1 MSAPQMGG
9 NLNGLRF
16 TDRILCSA
24 VETEAGYLARVGRDF
39 YRLDMNSGLMILLTA
54 RQAWTMLQSGYEPA
68 PAVDWTDEDERAA
81 ERAGAADSLL

>member
-1 MSAPQMGG
+1 MSAPQVGG

-24 VETEAGYLARVGRDF
+24 VETEAGYLARVGRDY

-54 RQAWTMLQSGYEPA
+54 RQAWAMLQSGYEPA
-68 PAVDWTDEDERAA
+68 PAVDWTDDDERAA
-81 ERAGAADSLL
+81 ERAGAADPLL

>member
-1 MSAPQMGG
+1 MSAPQIGG

-16 TDRILCSA
+16 TDRLLCSA
-24 VETEAGYLARVGRDF
+24 VETEAGYLAKVGWDL
-39 YRLDMNSGLMILLTA
+39 YRLDMDSGLMIRLTA

>member
-1 MSAPQMGG
+1 MSAPQAAG

-24 VETEAGYLARVGRDF
+24 VETEAGYLAKIGRDL
-39 YRLDMNSGLMILLTA
+39 YKLDMDSGLMILLTA
-54 RQAWTMLQSGYEPA
+54 RQAWAMLQSGYEPA

-81 ERAGAADSLL
+81 ERAGAADPLL

>member
-1 MSAPQMGG
+1 MSAPQVGG

-24 VETEAGYLARVGRDF
+24 VETEAGYLAKAGRDY
-39 YRLDMNSGLMILLTA
+39 YRLDMDSGLMILLTA
-54 RQAWTMLQSGYEPA
+54 RQAWAMLQSGYEPA

-81 ERAGAADSLL
+81 ERAGAADPLL

>member
-1 MSAPQMGG
+1 MSAPQVGG

-24 VETEAGYLARVGRDF
+24 VETEAGYLAKIGRDF

>member
-1 MSAPQMGG
+1 MSAPQTAG

-24 VETEAGYLARVGRDF
+24 VETEAGYLAKIGWDF
-39 YRLDMNSGLMILLTA
+39 YRLDMDSGLMIRLTA

>member
-1 MSAPQMGG
+1 MSAPQVGG

-39 YRLDMNSGLMILLTA
+39 YRLDMDSGLMVRLTA
-54 RQAWTMLQSGYEPA
+54 RQAWNMLQSGYEPA
-68 PAVDWTDEDERAA
+68 PAVDWSDDDERAA
-81 ERAGAADSLL
+81 ERAGAADPLL

>member
-1 MSAPQMGG
+1 MSAPQIGG
-9 NLNGLRF
+9 NLSGLRF

-24 VETEAGYLARVGRDF
+24 VETEAGYLAKVGWDY

-68 PAVDWTDEDERAA
+68 PAVDWSDDDERAA
-81 ERAGAADSLL
+81 ERAGAADPLL

>member
-1 MSAPQMGG
+1 MSAPQVSG
-9 NLNGLRF
+9 NLSGLRF
-16 TDRILCSA
+16 TDRILCSS

-39 YRLDMNSGLMILLTA
+39 YRLDMDSGLMIRLTA
-54 RQAWTMLQSGYEPA
+54 RQAWLMLQSGYEPA

>member
-1 MSAPQMGG
+1 MSAPQVSG

-24 VETEAGYLARVGRDF
+24 VETEAGYLAKIGRDY
-39 YRLDMNSGLMILLTA
+39 YRLDMDSGLMILLTA

-68 PAVDWTDEDERAA
+68 PAVDWTDDDERAA

>member
-1 MSAPQMGG
+1 MSAPQVSG

-24 VETEAGYLARVGRDF
+24 VETEAGYLAKIGRDL
-39 YRLDMNSGLMILLTA
+39 YRLDMDSGLMILLTA

-81 ERAGAADSLL
+81 ERAGAADPLL

>member
-1 MSAPQMGG
+1 MSAPQVSG

-24 VETEAGYLARVGRDF
+24 VETEEGYLARVERDY
-39 YRLDMNSGLMILLTA
+39 YRLDMDSGLMIRLTA
-54 RQAWTMLQSGYEPA
+54 RQAWLMLQSGYEPA

>member
-24 VETEAGYLARVGRDF
+24 VETEAGYLAKIGRDF
-39 YRLDMNSGLMILLTA
+39 YRLDMNSGLMTLLTA

>member
-1 MSAPQMGG
+1 MSVPQVGG

-39 YRLDMNSGLMILLTA
+39 YRLDMDSGLMVRLTA
-54 RQAWTMLQSGYEPA
+54 RQAWAMLQSGYEPA
-68 PAVDWTDEDERAA
+68 PAVEWSDEDERAA

>member
-1 MSAPQMGG
+1 MSAPQVGG

-39 YRLDMNSGLMILLTA
+39 YRLDMNSGLMMRSTA
-54 RQAWTMLQSGYEPA
+54 RQAWNMLQSGYEPA

>member
-1 MSAPQMGG
+1 MSAPQTGG

-24 VETEAGYLARVGRDF
+24 VETEAGYLARVERDY
-39 YRLDMNSGLMILLTA
+39 YRLDMDSGLMIRLTA

-81 ERAGAADSLL
+81 ERAGAADPLL

>member
-1 MSAPQMGG
+1 MSAPQTAG

-39 YRLDMNSGLMILLTA
+39 YRLDMDSGLMILLTA
-54 RQAWTMLQSGYEPA
+54 RQAWLMLQSGYEPA
-68 PAVDWTDEDERAA
+68 PADEWSDEDERAA
-81 ERAGAADSLL
+81 ERAGAADPLL

>member
-1 MSAPQMGG
+1 MSAPQAGG

-24 VETEAGYLARVGRDF
+24 VETEAGYLAKIGRDY
-39 YRLDMNSGLMILLTA
+39 YRLDMDSGLMILLTA

-68 PAVDWTDEDERAA
+68 PAVDWTDDDERAA

>member
-1 MSAPQMGG
+1 MSAPQVGG

-24 VETEAGYLARVGRDF
+24 VETEAGYLARVGRD
-39 YRLDMNSGLMILLTA
+39 YYQLDMDSGLMILLTA
-54 RQAWTMLQSGYEPA
+54 RQAWSMLQSGYEPA

>member
-1 MSAPQMGG
+1 MSAPQVGG

-24 VETEAGYLARVGRDF
+24 VETEAGYLAKIGWDY
-39 YRLDMNSGLMILLTA
+39 YRLDMDSGLMIRLTA
-54 RQAWTMLQSGYEPA
+54 RQAWSMLQSGYEPA

-81 ERAGAADSLL
+81 ERAGAADPLL